1 MSAGRRRIKSR
12 CSSGC
17 FRRRVGSLR
26 GRAGGRNARLGGR
39 GRRTFVGFRGRR
51 LGGLT
56 STRGGRGR
64 GGINLSLELGEA
76 FFRHP
81 KGGLKEDVGV
91 AGAEEAFLVRL
102 ETSEGQ

>member
-1 MSAGRRRIKSR
+1 M
-12 CSSGC
+12 
-17 FRRRVGSLR
+17 
-26 GRAGGRNARLGGR
+26 
-39 GRRTFVGFRGRR
+39 
-51 LGGLT
+51 
-56 STRGGRGR
+56 
-64 GGINLSLELGEA
+64 SLELGEA